1 VHGAHVRHDI
11 VVDTIAPSSEPT
23 NAIPNVSANIFADI
37 FTDIFADISLKHDID
52 AFRREMPTSRVNYAG
67 S

>member
-1 VHGAHVRHDI
+1 VRHDI
-11 VVDTIAPSSEPT
+11 VVYTIAPSSEPT
-23 NAIPNVSANIFADI
+23 NAIPNVSANIFANIFADI
-37 FTDIFADISLKHDID
+37 FTDIFADISVKHDID